1 MNKKKI
7 VILSLMLVAIIAL
20 SSALFVACNND
31 TPSDDKN
38 NTTITE
44 TEGLLIKNGDFKVI
58 DTKAKDYPR
67 TIPNWTGGK
76 MYSSGSYKD
85 DVTAGAISLS
95 KAVYDA
101 NKSKWN
107 DSDDSLYNKLVAG
120 GRYGDDD
127 KIKNALMVYM
137 PEESTN
143 SDGKKVH
150 GPTAYGYT
158 STSFTLAKGSY
169 YRLKV
174 DVLTHKIGGAN
185 ETDRG
190 ARIYLSSNTYAEFA
204 GIDTKG
210 EWKTYEI
217 IIESSPVSSTSLNV
231 MLGLGKY
238 NAYSQTGLTTGY
250 AVFDNLSLEKIE
262 DDDATEAIE
271 GKVAYDDAVA
281 KELVGDKFV
290 ATTTLKVPNGR
301 FDFGT
306 TSTSSSSTPN
316 NWSLVNG
323 NSGQSDKA
331 PTSLGWNAIV
341 NTANWADIYSKL
353 SSTFYTQTGAD
364 SPKEKYVPAEDLQN
378 INIADYSGRVGSN
391 VYMLSQQLMTAQG
404 IKSARTITIEK
415 NKTYALSIDLYTYG
429 VHGAGVSLV
438 LSGSDGE
445 DIVIKG
451 ISSAKSSDVLIGSTA
466 IDPNDNGYTTGTV
479 EGATTNGWT
488 TYTFY
493 IKGNQFR
500 NYSYN
505 MTVWLGTEGT
515 NSNTAKAYH
524 SFTNNSKQTTYTAD
538 GTFSNGW
545 VFIDEL
551 QLNEIDELPS
561 ANSEIYKDG
570 KQTLDV
576 SEKGDSYKAIAIDLT
591 SANMFGEGSGY
602 ILNDTTSQSSNANVE
617 SIGKGIPSGWTS
629 GYDTSDTSNAIVK
642 NIVSEG
648 VVNIQDEASFNGLGT
663 YPKLPYDI
671 QEKVAYQIN
680 AKSDSYYEIE
690 SKPFTVKKDT
700 AYRISVWVK
709 TVDVKSTSG
718 AYVYLLNK
726 DDDDAVLATYS
737 KVNTEDYDEYQNDW
751 CELTLV
757 VRGKDEDVN
766 VSLKFTLGTGNRWAA
781 STLAK
786 GSMFVAN
793 INGSTIANSVF
804 EGTSTGTYVKSV
816 DLTTSD
822 TYTFK
827 NGGFDS
833 YNRDDEN
840 IEENKALNE
849 QSRAAAPTDWT
860 FSNNKL
866 NPNTDGSKLAAGVI
880 ALNTTDN
887 KTFSHSNQT
896 SAVFPNIAPSVFDSF
911 YGSITDP
918 TTDLGSLPGEKA
930 QILAI
935 GSTDGTTKYAA
946 GYSSSSVTLSA
957 NSFYSLS
964 VYVRTVG
971 NTKATVYLTG
981 ESSLSSG
988 ENTFT
993 IENSGSDW
1001 TKYTFFIRTGQSSVS
1016 VKLNLW
1022 LGQNTDYVNIAGAS
1036 ADEQAENAKSAG
1048 AVFFDNVVYKTID
1061 EAVFDKAVAD
1071 ETNKVLSFLTDSFD
1085 SLSSTIES
1093 RSKLTSPSGWSGAV
1107 GTNQSSSNTKSG
1119 VIYADEHFLDTKTID
1134 GVEGDYVDILGADYK
1149 VDDIKITDEELAE
1162 AKKDSKYDGMSDDD
1176 ILTAL
1181 KEAKAIELKTKNW
1194 MPIGQINGQTH
1205 SGNQMLLINNTDKS
1219 AYTYTSSS
1227 FTLKESSF
1235 YEISLWVR
1243 SYALSDGEKEGVYV
1257 EMYLGSA
1264 NETDKPFVFE
1274 AIASETWKEYKFYV
1288 QTLDD
1293 DVTSATV
1300 KLSLGKYIANEVNGE
1315 TVVTGLTSGYA
1326 MFDDVKITK
1335 VTEEIY
1341 NNAKEQESTVDNVK
1355 TRKVSNETKG
1365 SGDDKKDD
1373 GKTNT
1378 PGKTFNTEALWWMVP
1393 TIVLGVLIIV
1403 VVIVW
1408 IVRKVRKP
1416 ISKKKEK
1423 KAASVVE
1430 TPSLDAK
1437 HNKYD
1442 DNKE

>member
-1 MNKKKI
+1 
-7 VILSLMLVAIIAL
+7 
-20 SSALFVACNND
+20 
-31 TPSDDKN
+31 
-38 NTTITE
+38 
-44 TEGLLIKNGDFKVI
+44 
-58 DTKAKDYPR
+58 
-67 TIPNWTGGK
+67 
-76 MYSSGSYKD
+76 
-85 DVTAGAISLS
+85 
-95 KAVYDA
+95 
-101 NKSKWN
+101 
-107 DSDDSLYNKLVAG
+107 
-120 GRYGDDD
+120 
-127 KIKNALMVYM
+127 
-137 PEESTN
+137 
-143 SDGKKVH
+143 
-150 GPTAYGYT
+150 
-158 STSFTLAKGSY
+158 
-169 YRLKV
+169 
-174 DVLTHKIGGAN
+174 
-185 ETDRG
+185 
-190 ARIYLSSNTYAEFA
+190 
-204 GIDTKG
+204 
-210 EWKTYEI
+210 
-217 IIESSPVSSTSLNV
+217 
-231 MLGLGKY
+231 
-238 NAYSQTGLTTGY
+238 
-250 AVFDNLSLEKIE
+250 
-262 DDDATEAIE
+262 
-271 GKVAYDDAVA
+271 
-281 KELVGDKFV
+281 
-290 ATTTLKVPNGR
+290 
-301 FDFGT
+301 
-306 TSTSSSSTPN
+306 
-316 NWSLVNG
+316 
-323 NSGQSDKA
+323 
-331 PTSLGWNAIV
+331 
-341 NTANWADIYSKL
+341 
-353 SSTFYTQTGAD
+353 
-364 SPKEKYVPAEDLQN
+364 
-378 INIADYSGRVGSN
+378 
-391 VYMLSQQLMTAQG
+391 
-404 IKSARTITIEK
+404 
-415 NKTYALSIDLYTYG
+415 
-429 VHGAGVSLV
+429 
-438 LSGSDGE
+438 
-445 DIVIKG
+445 
-451 ISSAKSSDVLIGSTA
+451 
-466 IDPNDNGYTTGTV
+466 
-479 EGATTNGWT
+479 
-488 TYTFY
+488 
-493 IKGNQFR
+493 
-500 NYSYN
+500 
-505 MTVWLGTEGT
+505 
-515 NSNTAKAYH
+515 
-524 SFTNNSKQTTYTAD
+524 
-538 GTFSNGW
+538 
-545 VFIDEL
+545 
-551 QLNEIDELPS
+551 
-561 ANSEIYKDG
+561 
-570 KQTLDV
+570 
-576 SEKGDSYKAIAIDLT
+576 
-591 SANMFGEGSGY
+591 
-602 ILNDTTSQSSNANVE
+602 
-617 SIGKGIPSGWTS
+617 
-629 GYDTSDTSNAIVK
+629 
-642 NIVSEG
+642 
-648 VVNIQDEASFNGLGT
+648 
-663 YPKLPYDI
+663 
-671 QEKVAYQIN
+671 
-680 AKSDSYYEIE
+680 
-690 SKPFTVKKDT
+690 
-700 AYRISVWVK
+700 
-709 TVDVKSTSG
+709 
-718 AYVYLLNK
+718 
-726 DDDDAVLATYS
+726 
-737 KVNTEDYDEYQNDW
+737 
-751 CELTLV
+751 
-757 VRGKDEDVN
+757 
-766 VSLKFTLGTGNRWAA
+766 
-781 STLAK
+781 
-786 GSMFVAN
+786 MFVAN

-816 DLTTSD
+816 DLTSTDS
-822 TYTFK
+822 YTFK

-840 IEENKALNE
+840 IEENVALNE

-866 NPNTDGSKLAAGVI
+866 NPNTDDSKLAAGVI

-946 GYSSSSVTLSA
+946 GFSSASVTLSS
-957 NSFYSLS
+957 NSYYSLS

-988 ENTFT
+988 DNSFTVENT
-993 IENSGSDW
+993 GSDW

-1022 LGQNTDYVNIAGAS
+1022 LGQNTDYVDVAGATVE
-1036 ADEQAENAKSAG
+1036 EQAENAKSAG
-1048 AVFFDNVVYKTID
+1048 AVFFDNVVYKTIE
-1061 EAVFDKAVAD
+1061 EADFNKAIAD

-1227 FTLKESSF
+1227 FTLKENSF

-1274 AIASETWKEYKFYV
+1274 AIASETWKEYKFYI

-1300 KLSLGKYIANEVNGE
+1300 KLALGKYIANEVDGE

-1326 MFDDVKITK
+1326 MFDDVTITK
-1335 VTEEIY
+1335 VDEETF
-1341 NNAKEQESTVDNVK
+1341 NAAKEQEATVDNVK

-1378 PGKTFNTEALWWMVP
+1378 PGSTFNTEALWWMVP

-1416 ISKKKEK
+1416 IGKKKEK